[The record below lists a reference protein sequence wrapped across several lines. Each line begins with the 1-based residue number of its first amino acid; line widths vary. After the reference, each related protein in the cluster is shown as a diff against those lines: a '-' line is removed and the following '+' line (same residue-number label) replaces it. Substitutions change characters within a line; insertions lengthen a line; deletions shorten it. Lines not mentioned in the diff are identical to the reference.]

1 MVCCYFVGL
10 IVIPKLLQSSDVL
23 NYCESCQTE
32 EFLQILV
39 TLQVVPPF
47 LEVDTV
53 ERWSTGSTGQNGG
66 LQDLQARAP
75 KALTPYTVRRAPI
88 ALAPY
93 SDKRASGLMA
103 SWPPS
108 NCSYQNILLHVLFE
122 TYFLVTSYVDSFITV
137 LRSYECVKLFFSILI
152 DYYVQKILVD

>member
-75 KALTPYTVRRAPI
+75 KTLTPYTVRRASI

-93 SDKRASGLMA
+93 SDKRAS
-103 SWPPS
+103 WPPS
-108 NCSYQNILLHVLFE
+108 NYSYQNILLHVLFE

-137 LRSYECVKLFFSILI
+137 LRSSECVKLFFSILI